1 MAGAMRKMA
10 VYLGLVEDDGYDGR
24 GFDPDDDF
32 EPELDP
38 EPERDRRR
46 HESSHQSHNTHQPH
60 QSQRDESVRVVQPP
74 AQREPASLPAESG
87 RPARIAPVAS
97 ITPERQSLEK
107 NAPVIMPKVV
117 SEREPY
123 RITTLHPRTYNEART
138 IGEHFREGTPVI
150 MNLTEMDDIDAKRL
164 VDFAAG
170 LVFGLH
176 GSIERVT
183 QKVFLLSPANVDVT
197 AEDKARIAE
206 GGFFNQS

>member
-38 EPERDRRR
+38 EPERDHRR
-46 HESSHQSHNTHQPH
+46 HEPSHQSHGAH
-60 QSQRDESVRVVQPP
+60 QSQRDDEVRIAQSP
-74 AQREPASLPAESG
+74 APREPVARSASPGAESG

-97 ITPERQSLEK
+97 ITQERQSLEK

-150 MNLTEMDDIDAKRL
+150 MNLTD
-164 VDFAAG
+164 
-170 LVFGLH
+170 
-176 GSIERVT
+176 
-183 QKVFLLSPANVDVT
+183 
-197 AEDKARIAE
+197 AE
-206 GGFFNQS
+206 GVPVVAC

>member
-10 VYLGLVEDDGYDGR
+10 VYLGLVEDETYDGQ
-24 GFDPDDDF
+24 GYDPDDDYDT
-32 EPELDP
+32 DP
-38 EPERDRRR
+38 EPIRTGRTEDLRAAP
-46 HESSHQSHNTHQPH
+46 QPA
-60 QSQRDESVRVVQPP
+60 P
-74 AQREPASLPAESG
+74 AAQA
-87 RPARIAPVAS
+87 APVAQIAPQPVPAAVPIRQDPPRMAPVSS
-97 ITPERQSLEK
+97 ITPDRHRNLEK
-107 NAPVIMPKVV
+107 SAPVIMPKVV
-117 SEREPY
+117 NEREPY

-138 IGEHFREGTPVI
+138 IGEQFRGGTPVI
-150 MNLTEMDDIDAKRL
+150 MNLTEMDDTDAKRL

>member
-10 VYLGLVEDDGYDGR
+10 VYLGLVEDDGYDRPGY
-24 GFDPDDDF
+24 GPDDEF
-32 EPELDP
+32 EPEP
-38 EPERDRRR
+38 EPERGLRQQAREPADRRER
-46 HESSHQSHNTHQPH
+46 PERP
-60 QSQRDESVRVVQPP
+60 EEAVRVMHPP
-74 AQREPASLPAESG
+74 AQREAEAAPVPLMTENR
-87 RPARIAPVAS
+87 RPGRIAPVSS
-97 ITPERQSLEK
+97 ITSERQNLEK
-107 NAPVIMPKVV
+107 SAPVIMPKVV

-150 MNLTEMDDIDAKRL
+150 MNLTEMDDTDAKRL

>member
-32 EPELDP
+32 EPEP
-38 EPERDRRR
+38 EPERPRR
-46 HESSHQSHNTHQPH
+46 QHQPH
-60 QSQRDESVRVVQPP
+60 QSERTQQDDSVRVVHTP
-74 AQREPASLPAESG
+74 APREPLALAAESG

-97 ITPERQSLEK
+97 ITPERQNLEK

-150 MNLTEMDDIDAKRL
+150 MNLTEMDDTDAKRL

>member
-10 VYLGLVEDDGYDGR
+10 VYLGLVEDDGYDGP
-24 GFDPDDDF
+24 GFDPDDEF
-32 EPELDP
+32 EPEP

-46 HESSHQSHNTHQPH
+46 HIPAHQEQAEEP
-60 QSQRDESVRVVQPP
+60 VRAPQPP
-74 AQREPASLPAESG
+74 AQREREPVPLPAESG

-150 MNLTEMDDIDAKRL
+150 MNLTEMDDTDAKRL

>member
-10 VYLGLVEDDGYDGR
+10 VYLGLVEDETYDSQGY
-24 GFDPDDDF
+24 DPDDDYDS
-32 EPELDP
+32 DP
-38 EPERDRRR
+38 EPIRTGRTEDLRAER
-46 HESSHQSHNTHQPH
+46 P
-60 QSQRDESVRVVQPP
+60 VP
-74 AQREPASLPAESG
+74 APAE
-87 RPARIAPVAS
+87 RPAPVAQIAPQSVPAAVPIRQEQPRMAPVSS
-97 ITPERQSLEK
+97 ITSERHRNLEK
-107 NAPVIMPKVV
+107 STPVIMPKVV
-117 SEREPY
+117 NEREPY

-138 IGEHFREGTPVI
+138 IGEQFRGGTPVI
-150 MNLTEMDDIDAKRL
+150 MNLTEMDDTDAKRL

>member
-10 VYLGLVEDDGYDGR
+10 VYLGLVEDDGYDGP
-24 GFDPDDDF
+24 GFDPDDEF
-32 EPELDP
+32 EPEP
-38 EPERDRRR
+38 EPERDRRW
-46 HESSHQSHNTHQPH
+46 HAPAHQEQAEEP
-60 QSQRDESVRVVQPP
+60 VRAPQPP
-74 AQREPASLPAESG
+74 AQREREPVPLPAESG

-150 MNLTEMDDIDAKRL
+150 MNLTEMDDTDAKRL